1 MSGLSSPCAPSC
13 PLALQ
18 RRTRRCRA
26 QGAGAFVLATAVRSG
41 LVRGGEARAGR
52 TESGF
57 REERPDG
64 AAEGSPGSCPSARS
78 DVTPAEPGPPPRP
91 GTVPFLQPA
100 NGVKRSWLSTNGAH
114 RRFP

>member
-57 REERPDG
+57 WEERPDWRG
-64 AAEGSPGSCPSARS
+64 GGLPGELSLRPVRRDPRRAGTAPAPRHRSFLAAC
-78 DVTPAEPGPPPRP
+78 
-91 GTVPFLQPA
+91 
-100 NGVKRSWLSTNGAH
+100 KRS
-114 RRFP
+114 